1 MDKVGRV
8 IDPPLAMW
16 GIRMGMRV
24 GFFCR
29 DDGGA
34 VTVDW
39 IVITG
44 FVVALVLSVA
54 SAISPGME
62 TRGNNIVDQVSIKTT
77 F

>member
-1 MDKVGRV
+1 
-8 IDPPLAMW
+8 
-16 GIRMGMRV
+16 MRV

-54 SAISPGME
+54 SAISPGLE
-62 TRGNNIVDQVSIKTT
+62 TRGTTIVDQVSIKTT

>member
-1 MDKVGRV
+1 VGRV
-8 IDPPLAMW
+8 IGPPLAIW
-16 GIRMGMRV
+16 GIRMVMRV

-54 SAISPGME
+54 SAISPGLE
-62 TRGNNIVDQVSIKTT
+62 TRGTTIVDQVSIKTT